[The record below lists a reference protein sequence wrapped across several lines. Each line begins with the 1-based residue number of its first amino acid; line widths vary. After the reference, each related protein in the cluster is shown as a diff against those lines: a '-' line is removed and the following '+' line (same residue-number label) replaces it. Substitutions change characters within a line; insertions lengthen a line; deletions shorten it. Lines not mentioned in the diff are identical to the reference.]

1 MVVLWVGRFLMSEVP
16 LYSNEALA
24 QVVSSGIKE
33 LVEEIETIKEQVADP
48 PPFRVYL
55 GSVIWCTR
63 ALFRSKVDGFVP
75 RTHLSTCEESGN
87 PSEAALETGIKEL
100 VGEIETIK
108 EQVADL
114 FFSNLTAKIDGF
126 VRGDQLLRSR

>member
-48 PPFRVYL
+48 PLFRV
-55 GSVIWCTR
+55 
-63 ALFRSKVDGFVP
+63 
-75 RTHLSTCEESGN
+75 
-87 PSEAALETGIKEL
+87 
-100 VGEIETIK
+100 
-108 EQVADL
+108 
-114 FFSNLTAKIDGF
+114 
-126 VRGDQLLRSR
+126 